1 MKRKLFFTTAAAA
14 LLGLGM
20 TPLFASRVPG
30 LQEPAASQ
38 TDSHQKS
45 LDIESAM
52 ENHQGEME
60 ALLIKL
66 DESFQVIAD
75 SRDTKGYVR
84 NKAALKIHE
93 ANIKAL
99 RNIVRDHKLLLSNYE
114 HQCGV
119 TSEQPDAMVQH
130 QHEML
135 GALHDVVES
144 FDDFAQANDQ
154 PNNPY
159 IYVTKPVGQAF
170 TAHREALDDLEN
182 AIAQHKQAMVQMMEK
197 CS

>member
-1 MKRKLFFTTAAAA
+1 MKRKLFLTTAAAA

-20 TPLFASRVPG
+20 TPLFASRIPG
-30 LQEPAASQ
+30 MQKPAASQ

-45 LDIESAM
+45 LDVESAM
-52 ENHQGEME
+52 ENHQREMQ
-60 ALLIKL
+60 ALLENL

-75 SRDTKGYVR
+75 ARDTKGYVR

-99 RNIVRDHKLLLSNYE
+99 RNIVRNHKFLLSNYE
-114 HQCGV
+114 YQCGI

-130 QHEML
+130 QLEML

-144 FDDFAQANDQ
+144 FDAFAQANDQ

-159 IYVTKPVGQAF
+159 IYVTKSVGQAF
-170 TAHREALDDLEN
+170 TAHREALDELED
-182 AIAQHKQAMVQMMEK
+182 AIAQHKQAMVQMMKK